1 MRIGQ
6 KLSISLA
13 IIIVGNLING
23 LIRGESLF
31 YYIMY
36 VGIFIPIILVLILFP
51 KSPKNKIVSI
61 ILLILSCIGVW
72 FGGDSNLVSATLF
85 CFAIYIFRDN
95 KRIIYIYSGSLIV
108 SVILKF
114 TIMGL
119 NIPQFFVIMA
129 GSAFIIVL
137 YQHYIHPKSDN
148 KITVICPELDSE
160 TVKILQNLYQGY
172 SVKEIGSVLYLSE
185 AAVQKRIGRAKI
197 AMNARSRE
205 HLLAL
210 CREKGYIGL
219 NMDNSTREW

>member
-6 KLSISLA
+6 KLSIPLS
-13 IIIVGNLING
+13 IIVVGNLISC
-23 LIRGESLF
+23 IIF
-31 YYIMY
+31 KDPFIYYLMY
-36 VGIFIPIILVLILFP
+36 VGIFIPVVTFLLVFP
-51 KSPKNKIVSI
+51 KIPKDRTISI

-72 FGGDSNLVSATLF
+72 FGGDTNLVSATLF
-85 CFAIYIFRDN
+85 CFAIYIFRSN
-95 KRIIYIYSGSLIV
+95 KRIIYIYSGCLIL

-148 KITVICPELDSE
+148 RITVICPELDSE
-160 TVKILQNLYQGY
+160 TIKILQNLYEGC
-172 SVKEIGSVLYLSE
+172 SVKEIGSMLYLSE

-210 CREKGYIGL
+210 CQEKGYIRL
-219 NMDNSTREW
+219 KVDNLT

>member
-1 MRIGQ
+1 MPLGIVIIGN
-6 KLSISLA
+6 LTA
-13 IIIVGNLING
+13 IIMN
-23 LIRGESLF
+23 RGTAID
-31 YYIMY
+31 YIMY
-36 VGIFIPIILVLILFP
+36 VGIFIPIILLLILFP
-51 KSPKNKIVSI
+51 RTPKNRTISI

-72 FGGDSNLVSATLF
+72 FGGDTNLVSATLF
-85 CFAIYIFRDN
+85 CFAIYIFRSN
-95 KRIIYIYSGSLIV
+95 RRIIYIYSGCLIL

-129 GSAFIIVL
+129 GSAFIIIL

-160 TVKILQNLYQGY
+160 TVKILQNLYEGC
-172 SVKEIGSVLYLSE
+172 SVKEIGSMLYLSE

-219 NMDNSTREW
+219 NVDNLT

>member
-6 KLSISLA
+6 KLSIPLSIVL
-13 IIIVGNLING
+13 VGNLITAIVGKNP
-23 LIRGESLF
+23 LMD
-31 YYIMY
+31 YIMY
-36 VGIFIPIILVLILFP
+36 VGIFIPVILLLILFP

-72 FGGDSNLVSATLF
+72 FGGDTNLVSAILF
-85 CFAIYIFRDN
+85 CFAIYIFRSN
-95 KRIIYIYSGSLIV
+95 KRIIYIYSGCLIL

-129 GSAFIIVL
+129 GSTFIIVL

-160 TVKILQNLYQGY
+160 TVKILQNLYQGC
-172 SVKEIGSVLYLSE
+172 SVKEIASVLYLSE
-185 AAVQKRIGRAKI
+185 AAIQKRIGRARK
-197 AMNARSRE
+197 AMNAKTTA
-205 HLLAL
+205 HLLAI
-210 CREKGYIGL
+210 CQQKGYIGL
-219 NMDNSTREW
+219 NMDNSILR

>member
-6 KLSISLA
+6 KLSIPLA

-23 LIRGESLF
+23 LVRGETLF

-36 VGIFIPIILVLILFP
+36 VGIFVPIVMLLLLFP
-51 KSPKNKIVSI
+51 RNPKNKIISI
-61 ILLILSCIGVW
+61 ILLILSCIGIW
-72 FGGDSNLVSATLF
+72 FGGDTNLVSATLF

-95 KRIIYIYSGSLIV
+95 KRVIYIYSGSLIF

-114 TIMGL
+114 TIVGL

-160 TVKILQNLYQGY
+160 TVKILQNLYEGC
-172 SVKEIGSVLYLSE
+172 SVKEAASMLYLSE
-185 AAVQKRIGRAKI
+185 AAVQKRIGRARK
-197 AMNARSRE
+197 AMNAKSTP
-205 HLLAL
+205 HLLAI

-219 NMDNSTREW
+219 NVDNLT

>member
-6 KLSISLA
+6 KLSIPLA
-13 IIIVGNLING
+13 IITVGNLING
-23 LIRGESLF
+23 LIRGEVLF

-36 VGIFIPIILVLILFP
+36 VGIFIPIILTLVLFP

-72 FGGDSNLVSATLF
+72 FGGDSNLASATLF

-95 KRIIYIYSGSLIV
+95 KRMIYIYSGSLIL

-137 YQHYIHPKSDN
+137 YQHYIHPKSNN
-148 KITVICPELDSE
+148 KTTIICQELGSE
-160 TVKILQNLYQGY
+160 TVEILQNLYQGC
-172 SVKEIGSVLYLSE
+172 SIKEAAVMLYLSE
-185 AAVQKRIGRAKI
+185 AAVSKRIGRAKKS
-197 AMNARSRE
+197 MNAKSTA
-205 HLLAL
+205 HLLGI
-210 CREKGYIGL
+210 CQEKGYISL
-219 NMDNSTREW
+219 KIDKNTLR